1 MGFQRAPERR
11 MKHPF
16 LTTTIV
22 ALAVVFAQP
31 GVAVEDFY
39 RGRQIK
45 MVLPTAPGGST
56 GAYGFMLS
64 EFMSRHIPG
73 HPQIVPEY
81 RPGAGGVIAASHVY
95 NVAPK
100 DGTTI
105 TMLLSSMLTTQLMQ
119 PEKVK
124 FDVAKYSFIG
134 RIADLPRA
142 LIAWHTAGINSIEDA
157 KTREIPLGASGQG
170 SQTVIHPALMNALIG
185 TKFKIVT
192 GYRGAGDTYL
202 ALERGELPT
211 TTVAWDGLVSER
223 GAWLREGKVKV
234 LVRIGHRKIAGFE
247 HVPSLSSLGKTD
259 ADKAVLELAL
269 VPSEIGQAV
278 AAPPGMPAD
287 RLAALQRAFDLT
299 MRDPAFLEAMKKRQ
313 MPVEPMTGE
322 GLRQLIVQGMSTP
335 DAVVQRTVK
344 LVGGL

>member
-1 MGFQRAPERR
+1 
-11 MKHPF
+11 MKRPG
-16 LTTTIV
+16 LTT
-22 ALAVVFAQP
+22 AVIAAAMACAQP
-31 GVAVEDFY
+31 GTASTIEEFY
-39 RGRQIK
+39 RGKQIK

-56 GAYGFMLS
+56 SLYGFTLA

-73 HPQIVPEY
+73 QPTIVPEY
-81 RPGAGGVIAASHVY
+81 RPGAGGVVAASHVY

-105 TMLLSSMLTTQLMQ
+105 TMLLSSMPTTQLMQ
-119 PEKVK
+119 PDKVK
-124 FDVAKYSFIG
+124 FDSAKFSFVG

-142 LIAWHTAGINSIEDA
+142 LIAWHTAGLNTIEDA
-157 KTREIPLGASGQG
+157 KTRETPLGASGQG
-170 SQTVIHPALMNALIG
+170 SNTVIHPALLNAIVG

-202 ALERGELPT
+202 ALERGELAA

-223 GAWLREGKVKV
+223 GDWLKEGKVKV

-247 HVPSLSSLGKTD
+247 QVPSLSDLGATPEN
-259 ADKAVLELAL
+259 KAVLELAL

-278 AAPPGMPAD
+278 AAPPGVPAD

-299 MRDPAFLEAMKKRQ
+299 MKDPAFLEFTRKRQ
-313 MPVEPMTGE
+313 MPVEPMTGDE
-322 GLRQLIVQGMSTP
+322 LRRLVEQGMSAP
-335 DAVVQRTVK
+335 ANVVQRTHK